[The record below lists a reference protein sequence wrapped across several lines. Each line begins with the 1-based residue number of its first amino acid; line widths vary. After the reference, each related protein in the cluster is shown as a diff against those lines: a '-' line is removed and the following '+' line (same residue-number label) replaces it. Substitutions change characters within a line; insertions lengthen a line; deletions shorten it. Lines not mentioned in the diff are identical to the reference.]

1 MKRIIMH
8 FVPSGEQRRSSG
20 VLESAGAFLQSPVTS
35 SSQARFS
42 LAPLTLSPLLSGPD
56 LVVVSG
62 REDLAACQGVK
73 GFEEGDGRVN
83 KGLSVLKMDCEGC
96 IEEGMAMPLSFR
108 EIIS

>member
-1 MKRIIMH
+1 M
-8 FVPSGEQRRSSG
+8 
-20 VLESAGAFLQSPVTS
+20 
-35 SSQARFS
+35 
-42 LAPLTLSPLLSGPD
+42 
-56 LVVVSG
+56 VSG

-96 IEEGMAMPLSFR
+96 IEEGMAMSLSFR